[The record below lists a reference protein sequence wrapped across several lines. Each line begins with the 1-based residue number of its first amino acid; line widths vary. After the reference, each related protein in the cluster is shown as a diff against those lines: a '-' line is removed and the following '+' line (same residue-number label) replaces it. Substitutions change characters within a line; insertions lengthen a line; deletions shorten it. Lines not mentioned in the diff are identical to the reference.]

1 MANVIR
7 DLVIKVSVDADT
19 KGFEEVDQAQEKTG
33 VGTVAVGAII
43 ADFTSRLVDM
53 GVAAAKAGAAMVKD
67 LVFGTAEA
75 GDEIAKT
82 SQKLGIASDQL
93 QRLRGSAELSGAAA
107 GDLDSAILDLT
118 KNLGESIEKGA
129 GPAVEALATL
139 GLEVAEV
146 DAILQTGD
154 VEGALGLIGDAA
166 NELGDPVRKQAALL
180 KIMGGAGKEL
190 GPLLETGTDGIR
202 EMGDAIS
209 ATGSVIEDDALA
221 QFSAMQDANLLL
233 EKQVDGVKVKIAT
246 GLAPVVTDI
255 ADRVGGWIDENQD
268 FIQQDLP
275 RIMEDVGNSILAVA
289 EFTFE
294 LLTSWREFIRDAS
307 DLVEIL
313 TTGVDP
319 ALGDVGEGLTTVTG
333 FADGLAL
340 ALSDVVVQ
348 FLEAVGAGE
357 ELIQVFREIKA
368 GIAGDD
374 GPKGQRG
381 APGFAGGGSALAN
394 PADIDKADTSGDT
407 TKLRQQSGDPKFSD
421 ADRAK
426 FAANADR
433 IDAREAA
440 KAQAEATAA
449 AVKRDQGVQA
459 SRARAKAAQ
468 KTQRAAIGG
477 GGGGGGG
484 AAQPTVAELITGAT
498 GAATGGPQAVAGASA
513 LAGTMLINVD
523 QSVNITNGPVEL
535 TLEIPQSIAD
545 SGSPEDLAAFFRRE
559 YVALRDADTRMDLD
573 RMQARRNVGGG

>member
-1 MANVIR
+1 MANAIR

-19 KGFEEVDQAQEKTG
+19 SGFEEVDEAQKKTG
-33 VGTVAVGAII
+33 VSTVALGAII
-43 ADFTSRLVDM
+43 ADATSRLVDM
-53 GVAAAKAGAAMVKD
+53 GIAAAKAGAAMVKD

-82 SQKLGIASDQL
+82 SQKLGVASDQL
-93 QRLRGSAELSGAAA
+93 QRMRGAAELSGAAA

-129 GPAVEALATL
+129 GPASEALATL

-190 GPLLETGTDGIR
+190 APLLEAGTDGIR
-202 EMGDAIS
+202 EMGDAIT

-221 QFSAMQDANLLL
+221 QFGAMQDANLLL
-233 EKQVDGVKVKIAT
+233 EKQIAGVEAKIAT

-255 ADRVGGWIDENQD
+255 AERVGGWIDENQD

-319 ALGDVGEGLTTVTG
+319 ALGDVGEGLSSVTS

-381 APGFAGGGSALAN
+381 APGFIGGGSALAN

-440 KAQAEATAA
+440 KAQAEADTKQAERQ
-449 AVKRDQGVQA
+449 KGVQA

-468 KTQRAAIGG
+468 RTQRRAA

-523 QSVNITNGPVEL
+523 QSVSITNGPVEL

-545 SGSPEDLAAFFRRE
+545 SGSPEDLAALFRRE
-559 YVALRDADTRMDLD
+559 YVALRDADNRMDLD
-573 RMQARRNVGGG
+573 RIQARRNVGGG